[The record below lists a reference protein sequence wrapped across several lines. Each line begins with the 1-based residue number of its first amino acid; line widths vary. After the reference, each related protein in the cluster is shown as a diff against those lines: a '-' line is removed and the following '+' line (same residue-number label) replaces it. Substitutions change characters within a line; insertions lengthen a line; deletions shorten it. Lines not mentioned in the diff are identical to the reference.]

1 MLKHWARADAAS
13 VPGSAQLRPVASDQY
28 ALRHAT
34 APGAT
39 TIGVEATRLW
49 LWYSWP
55 NDTVHP
61 AAANDIDFKTRAARG
76 SVCNGLLS
84 SSFVSRSLHL
94 DVIVDIPVPHGWQI
108 RVLKVRVDCTPK
120 IALRGLG
127 ATVLEQAVECVQANP
142 HHRSVPLA

>member
-55 NDTVHP
+55 NVGGNGDT
-61 AAANDIDFKTRAARG
+61 AKR
-76 SVCNGLLS
+76 L
-84 SSFVSRSLHL
+84 
-94 DVIVDIPVPHGWQI
+94 
-108 RVLKVRVDCTPK
+108 
-120 IALRGLG
+120 
-127 ATVLEQAVECVQANP
+127 
-142 HHRSVPLA
+142 

>member
-55 NDTVHP
+55 NGGDQRLATKGLSTPPGFIASPLHCFVRPFFRIQDT
-61 AAANDIDFKTRAARG
+61 
-76 SVCNGLLS
+76 
-84 SSFVSRSLHL
+84 
-94 DVIVDIPVPHGWQI
+94 
-108 RVLKVRVDCTPK
+108 
-120 IALRGLG
+120 
-127 ATVLEQAVECVQANP
+127 
-142 HHRSVPLA
+142 

>member
-55 NDTVHP
+55 NASNQRLATLGEPHRPTLSRVRCIAWFANAVTADCISTQAK
-61 AAANDIDFKTRAARG
+61 AA
-76 SVCNGLLS
+76 VLL
-84 SSFVSRSLHL
+84 
-94 DVIVDIPVPHGWQI
+94 Q
-108 RVLKVRVDCTPK
+108 
-120 IALRGLG
+120 
-127 ATVLEQAVECVQANP
+127 
-142 HHRSVPLA
+142 

>member
-55 NDTVHP
+55 N
-61 AAANDIDFKTRAARG
+61 
-76 SVCNGLLS
+76 SV
-84 SSFVSRSLHL
+84 
-94 DVIVDIPVPHGWQI
+94 
-108 RVLKVRVDCTPK
+108 
-120 IALRGLG
+120 
-127 ATVLEQAVECVQANP
+127 
-142 HHRSVPLA
+142 

>member
-49 LWYSWP
+49 LWYSWQ
-55 NDTVHP
+55 NDRNQRLAALDAPSGSILSRVRCIAWFAH
-61 AAANDIDFKTRAARG
+61 AAALHMRSND
-76 SVCNGLLS
+76 LL
-84 SSFVSRSLHL
+84 
-94 DVIVDIPVPHGWQI
+94 DIPAIP
-108 RVLKVRVDCTPK
+108 
-120 IALRGLG
+120 
-127 ATVLEQAVECVQANP
+127 
-142 HHRSVPLA
+142 

>member
-55 NDTVHP
+55 NGGDQRLATNGPAIPPGCTASPLHRVVLGEPSIRSGHP
-61 AAANDIDFKTRAARG
+61 
-76 SVCNGLLS
+76 L
-84 SSFVSRSLHL
+84 
-94 DVIVDIPVPHGWQI
+94 P
-108 RVLKVRVDCTPK
+108 
-120 IALRGLG
+120 
-127 ATVLEQAVECVQANP
+127 EAVMLP
-142 HHRSVPLA
+142 GR

>member
-39 TIGVEATRLW
+39 TIGVEATWLW

-55 NDTVHP
+55 NGC
-61 AAANDIDFKTRAARG
+61 NQRRATIGGRHQPI
-76 SVCNGLLS
+76 L
-84 SSFVSRSLHL
+84 
-94 DVIVDIPVPHGWQI
+94 P
-108 RVLKVRVDCTPK
+108 RVRC
-120 IALRGLG
+120 IALFALPWAITQRL
-127 ATVLEQAVECVQANP
+127 ANP
-142 HHRSVPLA
+142 ACPRHTEQ

>member
-55 NDTVHP
+55 NGSDQWLAAHGQPSPTTMP
-61 AAANDIDFKTRAARG
+61 ASPFASRG
-76 SVCNGLLS
+76 SGRPIQMDWTDHSVGGNSTGASGPHATAASPLLE
-84 SSFVSRSLHL
+84 
-94 DVIVDIPVPHGWQI
+94 
-108 RVLKVRVDCTPK
+108 
-120 IALRGLG
+120 
-127 ATVLEQAVECVQANP
+127 ATRPIDEGDD
-142 HHRSVPLA
+142 